1 MISVSYTINVKLIP
15 GLPKHPYRHG
25 VGAYEGVVFHCTDSD
40 NHSGG
45 DTPTVERNYEAQ
57 TWDSAFVH
65 FFVGVENGKPVIIQ
79 TADTNYIAYGAGW
92 YANQRFVH
100 IELCMYDDP
109 QLFKIA
115 YDAYVWLGAKL
126 LHDRKLGV
134 SKVVN
139 GVGTVWSHADVT
151 RFLGNTDHDDPIA
164 YLAKHGIS
172 WDQHIANVKR
182 VYDSFDA
189 QAEVKPPAPQS
200 DKSRPA
206 PQPTI
211 NKGDDDVKIKD
222 LPTLY
227 EGVQGHENAVKAVQA
242 VVGTTID
249 GQYGPT
255 TKAAV
260 MAFQKQHGLTVD
272 GVVGSE
278 VWGEIMK

>member
-45 DTPTVERNYEAQ
+45 DTPTVERNYEAN

-200 DKSRPA
+200 DKSRNPV
-206 PQPTI
+206 PVTSHPTL
-211 NKGDDDVKIKD
+211 KLGDKSDDVKLLQQRLGVKPVDGVFGPI
-222 LPTLY
+222 TL
-227 EGVQGHENAVKAVQA
+227 NAVKQ
-242 VVGTTID
+242 
-249 GQYGPT
+249 
-255 TKAAV
+255 
-260 MAFQKQHGLTVD
+260 FQQSHGLTVD
-272 GVVGSE
+272 GIVGPQT
-278 VWGEIMK
+278 WAKLLG